1 MSWRA
6 AVPVA
11 AFALFIVG
19 GLLLWFVW
27 LVWQYNST
35 AQAQETEDCA
45 NAQVVNRFTGTGN
58 QGTDPFEAT
67 GPFQLTYDLTAA
79 GSANLDE
86 PSLNIYVYDQQS
98 GQIVADASQEGEGT
112 GGVIVDVPPGTY
124 TLSIF
129 AINGEYTTTVEQCG
143 GGLPSPDPD
152 PGSPKTPSPTPSPSP
167 GSLMKAGGPETG
179 PVPLMPNGSCPREF
193 ADKRTGGVVPHST
206 VDE

>member
-6 AVPVA
+6 AVSVA

-35 AQAQETEDCA
+35 AQAQQPDDCT

-79 GSANLDE
+79 GSANLGE

-112 GGVIVDVPPGTY
+112 GGIIVDVPAGTY

-143 GGLPSPDPD
+143 GGSPSPDPD
-152 PGSPKTPSPTPSPSP
+152 PGSPKTPSPTPIPSP

-179 PVPLMPNGSCPREF
+179 PVPLMPNGSCPIEF
-193 ADKRTGGVVPHST
+193 ADKRTGGCYAT
-206 VDE
+206 

>member
-19 GLLLWFVW
+19 GLLLWFVS

-79 GSANLDE
+79 GSANVDE

-143 GGLPSPDPD
+143 GGSPSPDPD

-179 PVPLMPNGSCPREF
+179 PVPLMPNGRCPREF
-193 ADKRTGGVVPHST
+193 ADKRTGGCYST
-206 VDE
+206 

>member
-19 GLLLWFVW
+19 GLLLWFVS

-79 GSANLDE
+79 GSANVDE

-112 GGVIVDVPPGTY
+112 GGS
-124 TLSIF
+124 LS
-129 AINGEYTTTVEQCG
+129 T
-143 GGLPSPDPD
+143 
-152 PGSPKTPSPTPSPSP
+152 
-167 GSLMKAGGPETG
+167 
-179 PVPLMPNGSCPREF
+179 CPRVLTLYRSLQST
-193 ADKRTGGVVPHST
+193 ASTRRPWSSAGAARQALIRTLAPPRRPRQHRVQARVH
-206 VDE
+206 